1 MRSYDYKHIVGFEET
16 NLVGNVYY
24 ANYILWQ
31 GRCREMFLYDHAP
44 DIIQQFSQGL
54 ALVTVRVSCDYFSEL
69 YAFDQVIIRMSLK
82 ELKQNRITMLFDY
95 WKISDAGEELVAKGE
110 QQAACMQ
117 RQGEK
122 IVAIAVPES
131 LRRAL
136 EEYGGGAR

>member
-1 MRSYDYKHIVGFEET
+1 MRSYEYKHIVGFEET

-69 YAFDQVIIRMSLK
+69 YAFDQVTIRMSLK

-122 IVAIAVPES
+122 MVAVSVPEK
-131 LRRAL
+131 LTKAL
-136 EEYGGGAR
+136 KQYQT

>member
-1 MRSYDYKHIVGFEET
+1 MRSYEYKHIVGFEET

>member
-44 DIIQQFSQGL
+44 DIIQQLSQGL

-69 YAFDQVIIRMSLK
+69 YAFDQVTIRMSLK

-95 WKISDAGEELVAKGE
+95 WKISDKGEELVAKGE

>member
-1 MRSYDYKHIVGFEET
+1 MRSYEYKHIVGFEET

-44 DIIQQFSQGL
+44 DILQQLSQGL

-69 YAFDQVIIRMSLK
+69 YAFDQITIRMSLK

-110 QQAACMQ
+110 QQTACMQ
-117 RQGEK
+117 REGEK
-122 IVAIAVPES
+122 TIAVSVPEK
-131 LRRAL
+131 LTKAL
-136 EEYGGGAR
+136 KQYQT

>member
-69 YAFDQVIIRMSLK
+69 YAFDQVTIRMSLK

-95 WKISDAGEELVAKGE
+95 WKISEAGEELVAKGE

-117 RQGEK
+117 RQGGK
-122 IVAIAVPES
+122 MVAVSVPEK
-131 LRRAL
+131 LTKAL
-136 EEYGGGAR
+136 KQYQT

>member
-1 MRSYDYKHIVGFEET
+1 MRSYEYKHIVGFEET

-44 DIIQQFSQGL
+44 DILQQLSQGL

-69 YAFDQVIIRMSLK
+69 YAFDQVTIRMSLK

-95 WKISDAGEELVAKGE
+95 WKISEAGEELVAKGE

-117 RQGEK
+117 RQGKK
-122 IVAIAVPES
+122 IVAVSVPEK
-131 LRRAL
+131 LTKAL
-136 EEYGGGAR
+136 KQYQT

>member
-16 NLVGNVYY
+16 NFVGNVYY

-117 RQGEK
+117 RKGEK